1 MPTTFFPVTI
11 SKAAQQVVE
20 QITFAVRS
28 GMVSTGERLPQI
40 DELSNLMKVS
50 KPVIGD
56 ALKILSEA
64 GIVDTI
70 RGVGG
75 GVVVVR
81 DDIPV
86 RLISKSSYWERFS
99 LIELL
104 EARRPIEMR
113 IAVLAARNASETE
126 FQNIERQVMLLDK
139 YRKAKPAR
147 RIHHDHLFHYAI
159 GRAAHSKAL
168 AQFQHEIM
176 EQLYV
181 RFRDYFDQY
190 EDVDQ
195 VLALHEETFK
205 SLKSKDEKNIL
216 GAMDRHLRPLEA
228 AVNKHNIK

>member
-1 MPTTFFPVTI
+1 MPTSFFPVTI

-20 QITFAVRS
+20 QITFAIRS
-28 GMVSTGERLPQI
+28 GVVSTGDRLPHI
-40 DELSNLMKVS
+40 DELSSTMKVS

-56 ALKILSEA
+56 ALKLLSSA
-64 GIVDTI
+64 GIVETI

-81 DDIPV
+81 DEIPV
-86 RLISKSSYWERFS
+86 RLISKSWYWDRFS

-104 EARRPIEMR
+104 EARRPIEVR
-113 IAVLAARNASETE
+113 VAVLAARNASKED
-126 FQNIERQVMLLDK
+126 FQDIERQIMLLDK
-139 YRKAKPAR
+139 YRKARPAR

-176 EQLYV
+176 EQLYT

-205 SLKSKDEKNIL
+205 ALESKDEKQIL
-216 GAMDRHLRPLEA
+216 EAMDRHLQPLER
-228 AVNKHNIK
+228 AVMSEKP

>member
-1 MPTTFFPVTI
+1 MPTSFFPVTI

-20 QITFAVRS
+20 QITFAIRS
-28 GMVSTGERLPQI
+28 GVVSAGDRLPQI
-40 DELSNLMKVS
+40 DELSNTMRVS

-56 ALKILSEA
+56 ALKILSDA
-64 GIVDTI
+64 GIVETI

-81 DDIPV
+81 DEIPV
-86 RLISKSSYWERFS
+86 RLITRSSYWERFS

-104 EARRPIEMR
+104 EARRPIEIR
-113 IAVLAARNASETE
+113 VAVLAARNASKED
-126 FQNIERQVMLLDK
+126 FQDIGRQVMLLDK
-139 YRKAKPAR
+139 YRKSRSER

-176 EQLYV
+176 EQGYT
-181 RFRDYFDQY
+181 RFKDYFDQY

-205 SLKSKDEKNIL
+205 ALESKDEKQIL
-216 GAMDRHLRPLEA
+216 GAMDRHLRPLEK
-228 AVNKHNIK
+228 VVRSRSL